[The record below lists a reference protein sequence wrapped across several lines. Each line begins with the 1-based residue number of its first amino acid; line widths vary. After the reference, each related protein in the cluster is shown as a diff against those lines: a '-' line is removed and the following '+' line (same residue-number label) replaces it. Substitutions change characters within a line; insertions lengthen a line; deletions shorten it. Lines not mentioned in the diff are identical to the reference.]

1 MNLDTA
7 PPYVEIKTLFE
18 RREDFTVNTEKLRR
32 AEFGQIARWLVTE
45 KIDGTNIR
53 VSLEYDDSKCW
64 SEDMPSPHPRHE
76 CSEWVVRIGGRTNNA
91 QVPPFL
97 LEYLQQTFTLDRMTS
112 LWKPENDGEIQPYP
126 ITLYGEGY
134 GERIQKGGG
143 NYRAGVSFRLFDVLV
158 GGKWWLDW
166 ANVCDI
172 AAGLG
177 IKTVPM
183 VASVMLQAD
192 IVDYVR
198 GGFASYVA
206 NEERGQLHEAEGVVA
221 RTDPYLYDKHGS
233 PLKFK
238 LKARDFKRGKGE

>member
-1 MNLDTA
+1 MNQDTA

-18 RREDFTVNTEKLRR
+18 RRQDFTVNTEKLRR

-53 VSLEYDDSKCW
+53 VSLE
-64 SEDMPSPHPRHE
+64 PSPVTGIDGVGQ
-76 CSEWVVRIGGRTNNA
+76 WAVRIGGRTNNA

-112 LWKPENDGEIQPYP
+112 LWKPENDGEVVPYP

-143 NYRAGVSFRLFDVLV
+143 NYRSGVSFRLFDVLV

-166 ANVCDI
+166 ANIGDI
-172 AAGLG
+172 AARLY
-177 IKTVPM
+177 IKTVPTLQG
-183 VASVMLQAD
+183 SVTGTQED
-192 IVDYVR
+192 IVDFVR
-198 GGFASYVA
+198 NGFASPVA
-206 NEERGQLHEAEGVVA
+206 REERGQLHEAEGVVA

-238 LKARDFKRGKGE
+238 LKARDFQRGKGN